1 MEILL
6 PEAKKFK
13 KTPIIFGRNIQTVEV
28 SSRRPGLKGFD
39 IEVEVEAAKAP
50 AAEDEDYDVLYL
62 ADGVHVTFKTR
73 YGSIL

>member
-1 MEILL
+1 
-6 PEAKKFK
+6 
-13 KTPIIFGRNIQTVEV
+13 
-28 SSRRPGLKGFD
+28 LKGFD